1 MNKLISFYI
10 KKDEFRLISRINPRM
25 RRMADFL
32 GLYKNRDMSYSQL
45 LLFNSLMII
54 SLQIKRCLVKKLD
67 ANRKSGNQQKDRLNK
82 EISNI
87 FDILNKEIS
96 IDKPSITF
104 DIFLTRQ
111 QIEEILMQLERIE
124 AILNY
129 FIFENEAKKAA
140 EIDVDK
146 RSRIAILL
154 IQIDDDLIKNIN
166 QYKGVIKKRVE
177 DNFEELKTYFKV
189 ELTEEERPVIFKPI
203 LMEKGPWHKCLNGHP
218 FPIGSKCLECNTAEN
233 WDNKLNHF
241 VQG

>member
-1 MNKLISFYI
+1 
-10 KKDEFRLISRINPRM
+10 
-25 RRMADFL
+25 MANCLD
-32 GLYKNRDMSYSQL
+32 LYKNRDMSYSQL

-54 SLQIKRCLVKKLD
+54 SLQMKRCLVKKLD
-67 ANRKSGNQQKDRLNK
+67 ADRKLGNQQKDRLNK

-111 QIEEILMQLERIE
+111 QIEEILNQLERIE

-129 FIFENEAKKAA
+129 FIFENEAQKAD
-140 EIDVDK
+140 EIDIDK
-146 RSRIAILL
+146 RSIIAKLL
-154 IQIDDDLIKNIN
+154 IQIDDDLIKNIY

-177 DNFEELKTYFKV
+177 ENFEELKTYFKV
-189 ELTEEERPVIFKPI
+189 EITKEERPVILEPL
-203 LMEKGPWHKCLNGHP
+203 LMEKGPWHKCPNGHP
-218 FPIGSKCLECNTAEN
+218 FPVGSKCLDCNTAEN
-233 WDNKLNHF
+233 DENEHNHY